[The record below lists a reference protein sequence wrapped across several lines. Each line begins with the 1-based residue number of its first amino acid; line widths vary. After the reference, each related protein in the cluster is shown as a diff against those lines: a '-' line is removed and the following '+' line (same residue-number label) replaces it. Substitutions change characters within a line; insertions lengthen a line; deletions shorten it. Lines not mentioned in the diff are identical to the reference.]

1 MERTGLKLTD
11 MGDAQLVELA
21 LRGESEAP
29 YFVLYTRYHT
39 GVCAHISRFVGER
52 EEIEDI
58 CTQIKNKQN
67 GLALNMFYNPRDKK
81 DICEFVEKL
90 NKEIAITRVEIS
102 KTLPDNL

>member
-1 MERTGLKLTD
+1 MRDDDCLYLDGVKYEIEKIGDDDKQTGPYN
-11 MGDAQLVELA
+11 QLE
-21 LRGESEAP
+21 P
-29 YFVLYTRYHT
+29 PKDFYK
-39 GVCAHISRFVGER
+39 
-52 EEIEDI
+52 EIEDI